1 MPNRKKGSPDPY
13 ARDQAGETDIV
24 QSMGAPRHWPSSDA
38 MVSDCSAFIEQCKT
52 TGLLPTVIGFCV
64 SQNIVK
70 DVFYATS
77 EYYHDGYQKC
87 RQMLEFGVTNP
98 QAFGQSNP
106 AMAIVQGKNTFKW
119 DDSGRGGEQG
129 RTQDIDFDAPEDE
142 IDALMG
148 TLGYAPK
155 SLE

>member
-13 ARDQAGETDIV
+13 KRDQATSTDII
-24 QSMGAPRHWPSSDA
+24 QSRGKPRHWPSSDA
-38 MVSDCSAFIEQCKT
+38 MVSDCAQYIEQCGIKK
-52 TGLLPTVIGFCV
+52 LLPTIGGFCV
-64 SQNIVK
+64 SQDIIT
-70 DVFYATS
+70 DVFYATN

-87 RQMLEFGVTNP
+87 RTMIEYAVTNP

-129 RTQDIDFDAPEDE
+129 RTQDVDFDAPEDE

-155 SLE
+155 LLE